1 MCRAW
6 WLTGLPVP
14 QRCAQW
20 LVAGVLLIVGV
31 ALDHPVPCEHG
42 LFAVSVVLLCLESS
56 GVGTELAQIVLA
68 GLDCCSDH
76 CEAGVRPYLVLRF
89 RRQAFPFR
97 HGDGALALK
106 HGEIIV
112 GKHLL
117 PGVVTAS
124 QPTYDR
130 LYERLKKAFQR
141 GTPVRLTVR
150 G

>member
-1 MCRAW
+1 MEILLVRNNSASWGIDGHLYINRTRICDSVEHPSRH
-6 WLTGLPVP
+6 LP
-14 QRCAQW
+14 
-20 LVAGVLLIVGV
+20 AGVY
-31 ALDHPVPCEHG
+31 
-42 LFAVSVVLLCLESS
+42 
-56 GVGTELAQIVLA
+56 QITNDQSKMSNLK
-68 GLDCCSDH
+68 CQISNP
-76 CEAGVRPYLVLRF
+76 ETPIP
-89 RRQAFPFR
+89 FPFR

-141 GTPVRLTVR
+141 GTPVRLTIR

>member
-1 MCRAW
+1 MEIVIVRQDHKPWGIDGHLYINRTRICDSVEHPSRH
-6 WLTGLPVP
+6 LP
-14 QRCAQW
+14 
-20 LVAGVLLIVGV
+20 AGVY
-31 ALDHPVPCEHG
+31 
-42 LFAVSVVLLCLESS
+42 
-56 GVGTELAQIVLA
+56 QITNDQSKMSNLK
-68 GLDCCSDH
+68 CQISNP
-76 CEAGVRPYLVLRF
+76 ETPIP
-89 RRQAFPFR
+89 FPFR

-124 QPTYDR
+124 QSTYDR

-141 GTPVRLTVR
+141 GTPIRLTIR

>member
-1 MCRAW
+1 MEIVIVRQEHKPWGIDGHLYINRIRICDTVEHPKRHLPAGEYQITNNKCRM
-6 WLTGLPVP
+6 TN
-14 QRCAQW
+14 
-20 LVAGVLLIVGV
+20 
-31 ALDHPVPCEHG
+31 
-42 LFAVSVVLLCLESS
+42 SESK
-56 GVGTELAQIVLA
+56 I
-68 GLDCCSDH
+68 
-76 CEAGVRPYLVLRF
+76 P
-89 RRQAFPFR
+89 FPFR

-106 HGEIIV
+106 HGEIII

-141 GTPVRLTVR
+141 GTPIRLTIR

>member
-1 MCRAW
+1 ME
-6 WLTGLPVP
+6 
-14 QRCAQW
+14 
-20 LVAGVLLIVGV
+20 IVIIRQEHKPWGIDGHLYINRKRICDTV
-31 ALDHPVPCEHG
+31 EHPKWHRPADDYTID
-42 LFAVSVVLLCLESS
+42 L
-56 GVGTELAQIVLA
+56 GTN
-68 GLDCCSDH
+68 
-76 CEAGVRPYLVLRF
+76 
-89 RRQAFPFR
+89 PFR
-97 HGDGALALK
+97 HGDGALSLK

-141 GTPVRLTVR
+141 GTPVRLTIR

>member
-1 MCRAW
+1 MEILLVRNNSASWGIDGHLYINRTRICDSVEHPSRH
-6 WLTGLPVP
+6 LP
-14 QRCAQW
+14 
-20 LVAGVLLIVGV
+20 AGVY
-31 ALDHPVPCEHG
+31 
-42 LFAVSVVLLCLESS
+42 
-56 GVGTELAQIVLA
+56 QITL
-68 GLDCCSDH
+68 
-76 CEAGVRPYLVLRF
+76 P
-89 RRQAFPFR
+89 FPFR
-97 HGDGALALK
+97 HGDGALSLR

-141 GTPVRLTVR
+141 GTPIHLTIR